1 MSFNANAPAISLAG
15 HWGLD
20 NLILIYDNNNVTV
33 DGSIDSCF
41 TDDTSAKFRAQNW
54 HVIDV
59 YDGSN
64 DVSIGRSS
72 DETSPA
78 DYTARRYRER
88 LCRGQEGQGKAD
100 DAQHPDNHWY
110 RIQEPKQW

>member
-1 MSFNANAPAISLAG
+1 MGVYRRVSAWKVSPTSDWSRWRWLVDPVAAVSLAG

-54 HVIDV
+54 NVIDV

-64 DVSIGRSS
+64 DVGGSS
-72 DETSPA
+72 LGSE
-78 DYTARRYRER
+78 
-88 LCRGQEGQGKAD
+88 
-100 DAQHPDNHWY
+100 
-110 RIQEPKQW
+110 

>member
-1 MSFNANAPAISLAG
+1 MSATFGPSISVGARFQRAAERCTAISLAG

-64 DVSIGRSS
+64 DVS
-72 DETSPA
+72 
-78 DYTARRYRER
+78 
-88 LCRGQEGQGKAD
+88 
-100 DAQHPDNHWY
+100 
-110 RIQEPKQW
+110 

>member
-1 MSFNANAPAISLAG
+1 MTSEGTLADYIAISLAG

-33 DGSIDSCF
+33 DGSIDACF
-41 TDDTSAKFRAQNW
+41 TDDTSAKFRSQNW

-64 DVSIGRSS
+64 DVSHSHNSIGSS
-72 DETSPA
+72 
-78 DYTARRYRER
+78 
-88 LCRGQEGQGKAD
+88 
-100 DAQHPDNHWY
+100 
-110 RIQEPKQW
+110 